1 MIPEINPQPMGR
13 ILAASGR
20 SKKENT
26 CKPTK
31 ILKPSH
37 FKRKR
42 GDQIS
47 QETKVFRRNASKS
60 GPSKPPKPKIFT
72 AKTQSTQRST
82 RQVRISCLPL
92 RSLRLRGENSFILL
106 RFFTAE
112 KFCNLPARRN
122 HLASLIGGS
131 WPRMGFSGTT
141 REVMAAL
148 M

>member
-1 MIPEINPQPMGR
+1 MIPVINPQPMGR

-47 QETKVFRRNASKS
+47 QKTKVFRRNASKS

-72 AKTQSTQRST
+72 AKTQRST

-92 RSLRLRGENSFILL
+92 RSLRLRGESSF
-106 RFFTAE
+106 
-112 KFCNLPARRN
+112 
-122 HLASLIGGS
+122 S
-131 WPRMGFSGTT
+131 
-141 REVMAAL
+141 
-148 M
+148 